1 MSASE
6 RRGGPNPGKSRPTAR
21 TTADATPNLAAVVL
35 ATPPGPALDEHV
47 CRALQRLGR
56 RFTRR
61 ELSTSWEGARYLVEE
76 LTELG
81 GYLEIQ
87 VHADHC
93 LCRVLRVLRGN
104 AVAKQLASAQA
115 SQLPEA
121 VAKAVLLAC
130 LEMEPPGD

>member
-6 RRGGPNPGKSRPTAR
+6 RRGGPNPGKSRPTSR
-21 TTADATPNLAAVVL
+21 TTADATPSLAAVIL
-35 ATPPGPALDEHV
+35 ATPPGPALDEHLS
-47 CRALQRLGR
+47 RALQRLGR
-56 RFTRR
+56 PVTTP
-61 ELSTSWEGARYLVEE
+61 ELSTSWEGARCLVGEV
-76 LTELG
+76 TDLG
-81 GYLEIQ
+81 CYLETQ

-115 SQLPEA
+115 PQLPEA